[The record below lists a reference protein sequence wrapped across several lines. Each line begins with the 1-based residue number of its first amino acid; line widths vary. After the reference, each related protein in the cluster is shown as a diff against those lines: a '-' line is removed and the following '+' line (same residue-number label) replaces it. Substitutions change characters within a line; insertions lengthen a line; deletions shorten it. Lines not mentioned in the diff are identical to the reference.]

1 MEQLRTILI
10 EDELSS
16 LENLSQKLQEFCPSI
31 RVIATSMRPEEAIL
45 LIRHHMP
52 DVIFLD
58 IEMPRMDGF
67 KMLQEIK
74 EIDFEVIFV
83 TAYNQYAIEAIRF
96 SAFDYLVKPVV
107 IKDLLATVERLAD
120 KTRRKS
126 KERMEILRQR
136 LSDARSQE
144 NTIPVPTSDGIEFLQ
159 IREIIRIESN
169 SNYSRIVLD
178 GGRKIVVAKLLREFE
193 DLLGGYRFYR
203 VHNSHLINLLYVKK
217 YVRGDGGQIVM
228 RNGDVVEISRRKK
241 DEVLQLLSAQ

>member
-1 MEQLRTILI
+1 MENIRAILI

-16 LENLSQKLQEFCPSI
+16 LENLSRKLAEFCPTI
-31 RVIATSMRPEEAIL
+31 RVVATSMRPEEAIL
-45 LIRHHMP
+45 LIRHHKP

-74 EIDFEVIFV
+74 ETDFEIIFV

-96 SAFDYLVKPVV
+96 SAFDYLLKPVV
-107 IKDLLATVERLAD
+107 IKDLLATVERLED

-126 KERMEILRQR
+126 KERLETLRQR
-136 LSDARSQE
+136 LSDAKSQE
-144 NTIPVPTSDGIEFLQ
+144 HTIPVPTIEGIEFLQ

-169 SNYSRIVLD
+169 SNYSRIILD

-193 DLLGGYRFYR
+193 DMLRIYRFYR

-217 YVRGDGGQIVM
+217 YVRGDGGQIIM
-228 RNGDVVEISRRKK
+228 RNGDVVDISRRKK
-241 DEVLQLLSAQ
+241 DELLQLLSVQ